1 MARVLKAVT
10 TQMRRILATG
20 VLVVGMISVIPMFAG
35 TASAHHP
42 EITASVDCTAT
53 VSFTSTAWAGD
64 GTAASRRNA
73 DIAVTLQIVSGTGT
87 VPAAIHGA
95 YTTANNY
102 QFSGTFTWPV
112 GANSITV
119 KATAIAKWGN
129 GTAAGDT
136 RTTPVIVK
144 PTNCGGTPG
153 VATGQSCTDGSG
165 TVVFTFTNTAVSPFA
180 GAVTYSIPAFAGA
193 PAQTFT
199 VDKGATV
206 TRTYTDVADGS
217 YTLLITSGVSP
228 NLTPQTQTF
237 TVACDRPGQPVVEVA
252 QACAA
257 YDGTATI
264 TLKNVGGELPLT
276 FLVQGTPYVV
286 PAAGQVVV
294 DITGLPDGANT
305 IEITQDGVHFD
316 QVVTVSC
323 NPTVGATAV
332 CNTVDTSG
340 AAALYWFTIVNTESN
355 PLDLTWN
362 GGGATVPAG
371 GSTLVSS
378 TTAPLSVQYQGA
390 EIASVPA
397 AAAACTRDVV
407 FTKELVGQ
415 PPTGETYTIRVSR
428 LVGATY
434 VEQVTF
440 DLQAG
445 VPTTVALPSTLDPAG
460 LVYTVEEV
468 VAGTAN
474 TTSVTPDRLTLS
486 GNLGETVSVVVTNGY
501 ASVEIEKASLTSRV
515 QPGGQ
520 VVYTL
525 QATNTGGL
533 TLDPV
538 VILDRLPSQA
548 SLVSVSIAGNAGVC
562 ALAETGRPQLV
573 VCTMHD
579 PLPAGGRTAPI
590 TITVKV
596 DGSVAA
602 GASVLNQAKVVGAYT
617 AGAVVAAEPAGSPLS
632 CLPLNPGTVCDL
644 SATVGVPVSEV
655 AQEAPVT
662 TTVAPAT
669 GVLPATGGD
678 PAPTMVLAAGS
689 MTAGAVMLLARRRR
703 AAR

>member
-1 MARVLKAVT
+1 MARVLKAVAT
-10 TQMRRILATG
+10 PLRRILATG
-20 VLVVGMISVIPMFAG
+20 VLIIGMISVIPMFAG
-35 TASAHHP
+35 IASAHHP

-87 VPAAIHGA
+87 VPAAVHGA

-102 QFSGTFTWPV
+102 QFTGTFAWPA
-112 GANSITV
+112 GANSIKLT
-119 KATAIAKWGN
+119 ATAIAKWGN
-129 GTAAGDT
+129 NNPAGDS

-153 VATGQSCTDGSG
+153 VATSQSCTDGAG
-165 TVVFTFTNTAVSPFA
+165 TVVFTFTNTATSPFA
-180 GAVTYSIPAFAGA
+180 GAVTYTIPAFSGMA
-193 PAQTFT
+193 AQTFT

-206 TRTYTDVADGS
+206 TKTYTDVADGA

-228 NLTPQTQTF
+228 NVTPQTQTF

-252 QACAA
+252 QTCAA
-257 YDGTATI
+257 YDGTAII
-264 TLKNVGGELPLT
+264 TLKNVGGQLPLT

-294 DITGLPDGANT
+294 EITGLPDGPNT

-316 QVVTVSC
+316 QLVTVSC
-323 NPTVGATAV
+323 DPTVGAAAV

-340 AAALYWFTIVNTESN
+340 AASLYWFTIANTESN

-371 GSTLVSS
+371 GSTLVST
-378 TTAPLSVQYQGA
+378 TTAPLSVHYQGV
-390 EIASVPA
+390 EIASA
-397 AAAACTRDVV
+397 AAAGSACTRDVV

-434 VEQVTF
+434 VEQLTF

-445 VPTTVALPSTLDPAG
+445 VPTTITLPSTLDPAG
-460 LVYTVEEV
+460 LVYKVEEV
-468 VAGTAN
+468 NAGTAS
-474 TTSVTPDRLTLS
+474 TTSVTPDQLTLS

-501 ASVEIEKASLTSRV
+501 ASVDIVKQTLTTSV
-515 QPGGQ
+515 NPGGQ

-548 SLVSVSIAGNAGVC
+548 SLVSVSVTDDAGVC

-573 VCTMHD
+573 VCTMND
-579 PLPAGGRTAPI
+579 PLPAGGRTALI

-596 DGSVAA
+596 DGTVTN
-602 GASVLNQAKVVGAYT
+602 GTSVLNQAKVVGAYT
-617 AGAVVAAEPAGSPLS
+617 DGAVLAPETPGSALS

-644 SATVGVPVSEV
+644 SATIGVPVSEV
-655 AQEAPVT
+655 DQESPT
-662 TTVAPAT
+662 TTVARPV
-669 GVLPATGGD
+669 VLPATGGT
-678 PAPTMVLAAGS
+678 PTSTLAIAAGLVA
-689 MTAGAVMLLARRRR
+689 AGALLAITRRRR
-703 AAR
+703 PIR